1 MSLDPRFAPLER
13 FVTRRRF
20 IGLAAG
26 AGLGAVIA
34 SCGGSSGGSS
44 TVGTGSA
51 VLDAEGDL
59 QVVKRFP
66 TTGLVP
72 GQVRLPI
79 SLADA
84 TGILGNDGKR
94 RFPDTLSA
102 SVTDAKSGTTVA
114 SGITAVRRGDAQ
126 SVPYWAFDVEIDSPG
141 VFILRLD
148 VAPESDAAFQVE
160 DPAVV
165 QSPVPGRTL
174 PPFDTPTFDDP
185 RGVTP
190 VCTRADE
197 PCPFHAV
204 TLSDALASGKPV
216 AYLIGTPAY
225 CKTGTCAPGLDDLI
239 TVAEKVGDSAVFV
252 HADIYTD
259 STATTVAPAVRAYKL
274 DFEPVLYVTRSDGTI
289 DTRLDAVFEAA
300 EIEAALSRVG
310 VS

>member
-1 MSLDPRFAPLER
+1 M
-13 FVTRRRF
+13 TRRRF

-26 AGLGAVIA
+26 AGFGAVIA
-34 SCGGSSGGSS
+34 SCGGSSSTSS
-44 TVGTGSA
+44 GTGA
-51 VLDAEGDL
+51 IPLDVKGDL

-72 GQVRLPI
+72 GQVRLPV
-79 SLADA
+79 SLADT
-84 TGILGNDGKR
+84 TGILGNDR
-94 RFPDTLSA
+94 TRQFPDTLTA
-102 SVTDAKSGTTVA
+102 SVIDAKSGATVA
-114 SGITAVRRGDAQ
+114 TGITAVRRGDTQ
-126 SVPYWAFDVEIDSPG
+126 SVPYWAFDASIDSPG
-141 VFILRLD
+141 VFVLRLD
-148 VAPESDAAFQVE
+148 AAPESDAAFQVE

-165 QSPVPGRTL
+165 QSPVPGRAL
-174 PPFDTPTFDDP
+174 PPFDTPTVDDP
-185 RGVTP
+185 RGVNP

-204 TLSDALASGKPV
+204 TLTDALASGKPV

-225 CKTGTCAPGLDDLI
+225 CKTGTCAPGLDDMI
-239 TVAEKVGDSAVFV
+239 TVAKKVGDAAVFV

-259 STATTVAPAVRAYKL
+259 SSATTVAPAVRAYKL
-274 DFEPVLYVTRSDGTI
+274 DFEPVLYVTRTDGTI